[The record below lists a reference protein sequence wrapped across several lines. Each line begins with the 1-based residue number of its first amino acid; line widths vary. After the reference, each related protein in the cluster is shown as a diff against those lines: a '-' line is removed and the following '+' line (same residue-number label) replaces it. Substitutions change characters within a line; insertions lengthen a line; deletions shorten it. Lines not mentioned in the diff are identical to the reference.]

1 MNDFPDIDPKL
12 LKPYDSNN
20 TESRIYKLWEES
32 GPRANIYG
40 GTFVMREMLDWME
53 LYAPEYFK

>member
-1 MNDFPDIDPKL
+1 VTGFFP
-12 LKPYDSNN
+12 
-20 TESRIYKLWEES
+20 YKNPRYAFAIVMES

-53 LYAPEYFK
+53 LYAPEYLK